1 MIDQRAGEY
10 LIYSI
15 PSYFLS
21 IDKDDLNYL
30 RENLKSNE
38 PVFAKLK
45 VDGSTYRIDIAYR
58 GSYTR
63 KMRKRSYTLYFNDE
77 KKFFDARTVH
87 LNAEYLD
94 PSLMRNKLSFDFFK
108 ELKVLAPDSQ
118 HIRLFRNDEFK
129 GLYLQLESV
138 DDLFLKKR
146 NLPEGPIYYAENND
160 ANFSL
165 TRDGKKKKSRLSGY
179 YQACGTS
186 TDDQF
191 LREFIS
197 KINTASKSDF
207 PEIISQSLNIDTFL
221 NWLIG
226 AVCTMNNDGFTHNYS
241 LYHNKVT
248 GLYEIMPWDYDG
260 TWGRKI
266 SGGVMEHTY
275 VPFEGKKENHLIY
288 LLLQVPEFR
297 RMYKEKLEETLET
310 KFTVDFMEEK
320 VMKLHQSIRP
330 DFLLDPYKKHRIDLF
345 DQEPDFI
352 FQFIRKR
359 NDYLKSKL
367 KSYDL

>member
-1 MIDQRAGEY
+1 MH
-10 LIYSI
+10 YSI
-15 PSYFLS
+15 PSYFLI
-21 IDKDDLNYL
+21 IDKDDLNCL
-30 RENLKSNE
+30 RKNLKSDE

-45 VDGSTYRIDIAYR
+45 VGDSTYRINIAYR

-63 KMRKRSYTLYFNDE
+63 EMRKRSYTFYFNEE
-77 KKFFDARTVH
+77 KKFFDARMIH
-87 LNAEYLD
+87 LNAEYRD

-108 ELKVLAPDSQ
+108 ELKVLAPNSQ
-118 HIRLFRNDEFK
+118 HIRLFRNDELK

-146 NLPEGPIYYAENND
+146 NLPEGPIYYAENNN

-165 TRDGKKKKSRLSGY
+165 TRDGRKKRSRLSGY
-179 YQACGTS
+179 YQAFGTS
-186 TDDQF
+186 TDDQH

-197 KINTASKSDF
+197 KINTTSKFDF
-207 PEIISQSLNIDTFL
+207 PEIILQYLNIDTFL
-221 NWLIG
+221 GWLIG

-241 LYHNKVT
+241 LYRNKVT

-266 SGGVMEHTY
+266 SGGVMDHTY
-275 VPFEGKKENHLIY
+275 VPFEGNKENHLID
-288 LLLQVPEFR
+288 LILQVPEFR
-297 RMYKEKLEETLET
+297 KMYKEKLEEILET
-310 KFTVDFMEEK
+310 KFTVGFMEDK

-330 DFLLDPYKKHRIDLF
+330 DFLLDPYKKHKIDLF

-352 FQFIRKR
+352 FQFIHKR
-359 NDYLKSKL
+359 NEYLKSKI
-367 KSYDL
+367 KSYD